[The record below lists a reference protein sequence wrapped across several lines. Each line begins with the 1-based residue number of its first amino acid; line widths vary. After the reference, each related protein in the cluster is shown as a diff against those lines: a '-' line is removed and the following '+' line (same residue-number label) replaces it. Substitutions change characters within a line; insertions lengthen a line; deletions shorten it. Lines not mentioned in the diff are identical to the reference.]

1 MSGKLTGA
9 TSSKSPRKKAFEWKF
24 EIPGQDP
31 IPVNVFLESSK
42 DTLFFR
48 AQSEGLSEDILS
60 KDVNALHE
68 QVETAL
74 RLQIESLKEITW
86 ENWLQIKISGQDHDP
101 GHQDFYDDFK
111 SEVALQVTPLKRGVS
126 AKTGE
131 ILRLVEHS
139 NGTASVQPF
148 PKTSRIEEKTCIM
161 GKAWFNGTETSFV
174 PDTPENRVVLI
185 DVLTRMRDLKER
197 LAKLMSQESIA
208 LAGNQVPQIQFDNA
222 EQKQKSFK
230 I

>member
-42 DTLFFR
+42 DALFFR
-48 AQSEGLSEDILS
+48 AQSAGLPDDILS
-60 KDVNALHE
+60 KDINALHE
-68 QVETAL
+68 QVEAVL
-74 RLQIESLKEITW
+74 RLRIEALKETKW
-86 ENWLQIKISGQDHDP
+86 EDWLQIKISGQDHDP
-101 GHQDFYDDFK
+101 GDHDFYDDFR
-111 SEVALQVTPLKRGVS
+111 SEVALQVTPLKKGVS

-139 NGTASVQPF
+139 NGAVSVQPF
-148 PKTSRIEEKTCIM
+148 PKTSKIEEKTCIM
-161 GKAWFNGTETSFV
+161 GQARFNGTETSFV
-174 PDTPENRVVLI
+174 PDTPENRAVLF
-185 DVLTRMRDLKER
+185 DVLTRMRDLRGR
-197 LAKLMSQESIA
+197 LAELMSQESIA
-208 LAGNQVPQIQFDNA
+208 LAGDQIPQIEFDKS